1 MSERL
6 RITFEFDVTKDD
18 GVALTRAE
26 MSSAAFALYTA
37 LARQIRRDTGL
48 PLDTIVADWSGKVE
62 MPGTVLA
69 LSGKIA
75 A

>member
-1 MSERL
+1 MSDKL
-6 RITFEFDVTKDD
+6 KISFEFDITTDD
-18 GVALTRAE
+18 GAALNRGQ

-37 LARQIRRDTGL
+37 LARQLLRDTGL

-62 MPGTVLA
+62 MPGTVFA
-69 LSGKIA
+69 ISGKIA